1 MDKKYNIKKQ
11 KVLWPLNEYCG
22 NNVKRSELHNSQEI
36 NKNTRTAI
44 SGERIKFE
52 INEDK
57 NFPGT
62 PGTKIRI
69 GYNP

>member
-1 MDKKYNIKKQ
+1 M
-11 KVLWPLNEYCG
+11 
-22 NNVKRSELHNSQEI
+22 
-36 NKNTRTAI
+36 

-57 NFPGT
+57 IFPGT